1 MGLSSYI
8 EKVKDVLRGRKGQ
21 HLLDKAEAAA
31 SKATGGSHDDKIKK
45 ARDAAER
52 AIGPDDDDPDDRPV
66 GRR

>member
-8 EKVKDVLRGRKGQ
+8 EKVKGVLRGRKGQ
-21 HLLDKAEAAA
+21 QLLNKAESAA
-31 SKATGGSHDDKIKK
+31 SKATGGSHDDKFKK

>member
-21 HLLDKAEAAA
+21 QFLDKAESAA

-45 ARDAAER
+45 ARDAANR
-52 AIGPDDDDPDDRPV
+52 AISPDDDRPV